1 MFIIGTNCGVV
12 VGSISCELALSTTSQ
27 SNTPK
32 MVKKKQKKKSVTDYN
47 DLKPKFDLI
56 SVGFFLKKKK

>member
-32 MVKKKQKKKSVTDYN
+32 WLKKNRKKSVTDYN